1 MHGSA
6 TKFTFDDT
14 ATYHNVIL
22 DSVRG
27 SNKKVTLN
35 DDHKSFTA
43 YTNNNSNGMKTM
55 YIYGEFDTEWTDSR
69 YGNSS
74 ENSAIINFG
83 DAQTVEMKVATSF
96 ISPEQ
101 AKKNFDLE
109 LQEKDFDEVY
119 NDSRE
124 EWNDKLDV
132 ITVKGATHEQKVTLY
147 SNLYRLFCYPNLLS
161 ENTGTNEEPVWE
173 YKSTV
178 SDEVKEGELYY
189 NNGFW
194 DTYHTTWAAY
204 SLLTPEKY
212 EEMLN
217 GLVEHYNDG
226 EWVPR
231 WNKLNGRNKFRCNFW

>member
-1 MHGSA
+1 
-6 TKFTFDDT
+6 
-14 ATYHNVIL
+14 
-22 DSVRG
+22 
-27 SNKKVTLN
+27 
-35 DDHKSFTA
+35 
-43 YTNNNSNGMKTM
+43 M

-161 ENTGTNEEPVWE
+161 ENTGTNENQFGNIRVQ
-173 YKSTV
+173 
-178 SDEVKEGELYY
+178 
-189 NNGFW
+189 
-194 DTYHTTWAAY
+194 
-204 SLLTPEKY
+204 
-212 EEMLN
+212 
-217 GLVEHYNDG
+217 
-226 EWVPR
+226 
-231 WNKLNGRNKFRCNFW
+231 